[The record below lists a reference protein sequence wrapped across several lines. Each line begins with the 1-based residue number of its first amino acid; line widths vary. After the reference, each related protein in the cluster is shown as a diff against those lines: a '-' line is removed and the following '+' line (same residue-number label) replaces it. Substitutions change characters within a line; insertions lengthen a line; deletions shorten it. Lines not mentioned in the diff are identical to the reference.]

1 MAASE
6 KRVRVTLDLG
16 DPDLYKA
23 IRHAAIERNQPV
35 RAVVVEALRRWLEEQ
50 EALQDLQDSIAAAE
64 ARREAEPIVDW
75 DDYVASREGRQSG
88 V

>member
-1 MAASE
+1 MATTE

-35 RAVVVEALRRWLEEQ
+35 RAIVVEALQKWLEEQ
-50 EALQDLQDSIAAAE
+50 EAKEDLQDCIAAEE
-64 ARREAEPIVDW
+64 ARRDAEPIVDW
-75 DDYVASREGRQSG
+75 DEYAASRDRRKSS